1 MSDTS
6 AAINYA
12 LTPKEIEGELI
23 ACISE
28 GIVPY
33 VKGSPG
39 IAKSAIGHKIARN
52 FQGERLKLIDC
63 RLSGYNPEDINGFP
77 MKLPPNKQN
86 NVKAGF
92 VPFSTFPVEGDE
104 VPDGYAGW
112 LLFLDELS
120 SASKPVQASS
130 YKLILDRFVGDH
142 PLHPAVAIIAA
153 GNKDSDK
160 AVTVKMSTALQSRMI
175 HYEMKVGVPDWIEW
189 AITEGEIDDRIVS
202 FMSFKPDLLMNFK
215 PDHTDNTFACPRT
228 WHFLSK
234 MIKGRTV
241 STQHLP
247 MMARVAGTVGSGAAT
262 DFISFCEAWEK
273 LPTMT
278 QIIDNP
284 DAISIR
290 EMEPSTKYAV
300 IGMMVSRHDES
311 NIEALVKFVKK
322 FSIELQVVF
331 MRGVNAR
338 NPKLRSRNAEFG
350 KYLMTMVRYL

>member
-1 MSDTS
+1 MSEAN

-12 LTPKEIEGELI
+12 LTPKQIEEELL
-23 ACISE
+23 ACMDE

-33 VKGSPG
+33 VQGSPG

-52 FQGERLKLIDC
+52 YHGEKLKLIDC

-77 MKLPPNKQN
+77 MKLPPNAQN
-86 NVKAGF
+86 RIKAGF
-92 VPFSTFPVEGDE
+92 IPFSTFPVVGDE

-142 PLHPAVAIIAA
+142 PLHPSVAIIAA

-189 AITEGEIDDRIVS
+189 AINEGEIDDRIVS
-202 FMSFKPDLLMNFK
+202 FMAFQPDLLMNFK
-215 PDHTDNTFACPRT
+215 PDHTDRTFACPRT
-228 WHFLSK
+228 WHFLSR
-234 MIKGRTV
+234 MIKGRPVDTK
-241 STQHLP
+241 HFP
-247 MMARVAGTVGSGAAT
+247 MMARVAGTIGSGAAT
-262 DFISFCEAWEK
+262 EFISFCEAWEK

-284 DAISIR
+284 NSIDVR
-290 EMEPSTKYAV
+290 GMEASTKYAIV
-300 IGMMVSRHDES
+300 GMMISRHDEN
-311 NIEALVKFVKK
+311 NIKPLIDFVKK
-322 FSIELQVVF
+322 FSVEFQVIF
-331 MRGVNAR
+331 MRGVNVR
-338 NPKLRSRNAEFG
+338 NPKLRARNTDFG
-350 KYLMTMVRYL
+350 EYLKTMVRYL